1 MAKTAKKGRRVAIA
15 VTAGAVMLS
24 STGYTR
30 AAGIEDVF
38 DEHYY
43 ADMYPDLKAAY
54 GYNRAALLKHFMRY
68 GFNEGRTMNGMID
81 IVKYREKYPD
91 LQEAFGDDWDAYV
104 DHYLNYGAFEHRDSG
119 TGFDPVDYLERYGDL
134 KDAFGDDMLAAYRH
148 YMEYGKEEGREARSE
163 AVVRAEGG
171 WTMAW
176 GGDDDEEEP
185 SEPVPTE
192 EPVKPTE
199 EPVPTEE
206 PAKPTAEPVPTE
218 KPAEPTAEPVP
229 TEEPAGPTAEPAPT
243 EEPVPTEEPA
253 PTEGPVP
260 TEEPAPTEGPIEPTA
275 EPVPTA
281 EPAPTGEPIGPTE
294 EPAPTE
300 EPSKPT
306 QEPIKPTET
315 PAPTA
320 TPMPTQ
326 EPVPT
331 EEPSTPE
338 PVKFMIQSVEVT
350 GKGHIRVTL
359 NQKTQQPL
367 AKEAFSIICN
377 SGGSDMTI
385 LSVSTEDN
393 MVYNLSTSYYRDQ
406 EYDIEITLPDGTRI
420 SRVFEYRT
428 DCAEISSINA
438 VRTGATEAAVTY
450 ISNEP
455 GTFYYLLRENG
466 QSLARAASS
475 LMEVA
480 ETAEAAEPT
489 EAEIINNGIRT
500 EMEQHENAITVTGLK
515 EGMSYTVYYV
525 AVNTEEKS
533 TLVNSFSIDGKVHE
547 ETAEAIKGAK
557 AFAEKLN
564 VNEYLY
570 GFEIELEAA
579 TSETLTLEQ
588 FNISCPLNE
597 TELGEVRTSDNK
609 TYHIYMKRGTIPK
622 GNNTYTILINMK
634 DGTQLKGT
642 CYLDLEAP
650 QVSIWDFE
658 WIDETTVKVMVNS
671 NEAGYLYY
679 AIQDTVEGEGTVEG
693 KDPSQIY
700 AGGTKVKM
708 GYGLNYITV
717 QGIREGQWFCCA
729 SEDNRENREDFYTYK
744 RIPAYTAPDPDQAE
758 WPQISSVTV
767 TGDKTFKVVFD
778 KSTNDVYYEN
788 METQISGLGGKPL
801 FSATW
806 GSEGGLEN
814 NVLNFTLKNLTI
826 PEGEC
831 TLTIVLYGFD
841 EEGYVD
847 ETKRKFLTYNFTR

>member
-1 MAKTAKKGRRVAIA
+1 MKEEIRKRLAKTAKNGRRLAIA

-24 STGYTR
+24 STSSTM

-38 DEHYY
+38 DERYY

-54 GYNRAALLKHFMRY
+54 GYNRAALLKHFKKF
-68 GFNEGRTMNGMID
+68 GIKEGRIMNGIID
-81 IVKYREKYPD
+81 IVQYREKYPD

-104 DHYLNYGAFEHRDSG
+104 EHYFTYGAFEHRDSG
-119 TGFDPVDYLERYGDL
+119 TGFDPMDYLERYEDL
-134 KDAFGDDMLAAYRH
+134 KEAFGDDILAAYRH
-148 YMEYGKEEGREARSE
+148 YMEYGKQEGREARSE
-163 AVVRAEGG
+163 SVVRAEGG
-171 WTMAW
+171 WTMAQ
-176 GGDDDEEEP
+176 GDDDDGW
-185 SEPVPTE
+185 
-192 EPVKPTE
+192 
-199 EPVPTEE
+199 E
-206 PAKPTAEPVPTE
+206 PANPPAEPVPTE
-218 KPAEPTAEPVP
+218 KPANPP
-229 TEEPAGPTAEPAPT
+229 
-243 EEPVPTEEPA
+243 
-253 PTEGPVP
+253 
-260 TEEPAPTEGPIEPTA
+260 
-275 EPVPTA
+275 
-281 EPAPTGEPIGPTE
+281 E

-300 EPSKPT
+300 EPANPPE
-306 QEPIKPTET
+306 EP
-315 PAPTA
+315 A
-320 TPMPTQ
+320 
-326 EPVPT
+326 PT
-331 EEPSTPE
+331 EEPANPPE
-338 PVKFMIQSVEVT
+338 EPAPTEEPANPPEEPAPTEAPVPPEEPAPTEEPENPGTAEFMIQSVEVT

-500 EMEQHENAITVTGLK
+500 EMEQHENTITVTGLK

-579 TSETLTLEQ
+579 TSEALTIEQ

-597 TELGEVRTSDNK
+597 TELEKVSTSDNR
-609 TYHIYMKRGTIPK
+609 TYRVYMKRGTIPK

-671 NEAGYLYY
+671 NEAGFLYY

>member
-1 MAKTAKKGRRVAIA
+1 MKEEIRKRLAKTAKNGRRLAIA

-24 STGYTR
+24 STSSTM

-38 DEHYY
+38 DERYY

-54 GYNRAALLKHFMRY
+54 GYNRAALLKHFKKF
-68 GFNEGRTMNGMID
+68 GIKEGRIMNGIID
-81 IVKYREKYPD
+81 IVQYREKYPD

-104 DHYLNYGAFEHRDSG
+104 EHYFTYGAFEHRDSG
-119 TGFDPVDYLERYGDL
+119 TGFDPMDYLERYEDL
-134 KDAFGDDMLAAYRH
+134 KEAFGDDILAAYRH
-148 YMEYGKEEGREARSE
+148 YMEYGKQEGREARSE
-163 AVVRAEGG
+163 SVVRAEGG
-171 WTMAW
+171 WTMAQ
-176 GGDDDEEEP
+176 GDDDDGW
-185 SEPVPTE
+185 
-192 EPVKPTE
+192 
-199 EPVPTEE
+199 E
-206 PAKPTAEPVPTE
+206 PANPPAEPVPTE
-218 KPAEPTAEPVP
+218 KPANPP
-229 TEEPAGPTAEPAPT
+229 
-243 EEPVPTEEPA
+243 
-253 PTEGPVP
+253 
-260 TEEPAPTEGPIEPTA
+260 
-275 EPVPTA
+275 
-281 EPAPTGEPIGPTE
+281 E

-300 EPSKPT
+300 EPANPPE
-306 QEPIKPTET
+306 EP
-315 PAPTA
+315 A
-320 TPMPTQ
+320 
-326 EPVPT
+326 PT
-331 EEPSTPE
+331 EEPANPPE
-338 PVKFMIQSVEVT
+338 EPAPTEAPVPPEEPAPTEEPENPGTAEFMIQSVEVT

-500 EMEQHENAITVTGLK
+500 EMEQHENTITVTGLK

-579 TSETLTLEQ
+579 TSEALTIEQ

-597 TELGEVRTSDNK
+597 TELEKVSTSDNR
-609 TYHIYMKRGTIPK
+609 TYRVYMKRGTIPK

-671 NEAGYLYY
+671 NEAGFLYY

>member
-1 MAKTAKKGRRVAIA
+1 MKEEIRKRLAKTAKNGRRLAIA

-24 STGYTR
+24 STSSTM

-38 DEHYY
+38 DERYY

-54 GYNRAALLKHFMRY
+54 GYNRAALLKHFKKF
-68 GFNEGRTMNGMID
+68 GIKEGRIMNGIID
-81 IVKYREKYPD
+81 IVQYREKYPD

-104 DHYLNYGAFEHRDSG
+104 EHYFTYGAFEHRDSG
-119 TGFDPVDYLERYGDL
+119 TGFDPMDYLERYEDL
-134 KDAFGDDMLAAYRH
+134 KEAFGDDILAAYRH
-148 YMEYGKEEGREARSE
+148 YMEYGKQEGREARSE
-163 AVVRAEGG
+163 SVVRAEGG
-171 WTMAW
+171 WTMAQ
-176 GGDDDEEEP
+176 GDDDDGW
-185 SEPVPTE
+185 
-192 EPVKPTE
+192 
-199 EPVPTEE
+199 E
-206 PAKPTAEPVPTE
+206 PANPPAEPVPTE
-218 KPAEPTAEPVP
+218 KPANPP
-229 TEEPAGPTAEPAPT
+229 
-243 EEPVPTEEPA
+243 
-253 PTEGPVP
+253 
-260 TEEPAPTEGPIEPTA
+260 
-275 EPVPTA
+275 
-281 EPAPTGEPIGPTE
+281 E

-300 EPSKPT
+300 EPANPPE
-306 QEPIKPTET
+306 EP
-315 PAPTA
+315 A
-320 TPMPTQ
+320 
-326 EPVPT
+326 PT
-331 EEPSTPE
+331 EEPANPPE
-338 PVKFMIQSVEVT
+338 EPAPTEAPVPPEEPAPTEEPENPGTAEFMIQSVEVT

-480 ETAEAAEPT
+480 ETAEAEEPT

-500 EMEQHENAITVTGLK
+500 EMEQHENTITVTGLK

-579 TSETLTLEQ
+579 TSEALTIEQ

-597 TELGEVRTSDNK
+597 TELEKVSTSDNR
-609 TYHIYMKRGTIPK
+609 TYRVYMKRGTIPK

-671 NEAGYLYY
+671 NEAGFLYY

-744 RIPAYTAPDPDQAE
+744 RIPTYTAPDPDQAE

>member
-1 MAKTAKKGRRVAIA
+1 MKEEIRKRLAKTAKNGRRLAIA

-24 STGYTR
+24 STSSTM

-38 DEHYY
+38 DERYY

-54 GYNRAALLKHFMRY
+54 GYNRAALLKHFKKF
-68 GFNEGRTMNGMID
+68 GIKEGRIMNGIID
-81 IVKYREKYPD
+81 IVQYREKYPD

-104 DHYLNYGAFEHRDSG
+104 EHYFTYGAFEHRDSG
-119 TGFDPVDYLERYGDL
+119 TGFDPMDYLERYEDL
-134 KDAFGDDMLAAYRH
+134 KEAFGDDILAAYRH
-148 YMEYGKEEGREARSE
+148 YMEYGKQEGREARSE
-163 AVVRAEGG
+163 SVVRAEGG
-171 WTMAW
+171 WTMAQ
-176 GGDDDEEEP
+176 GDDDDGWEP
-185 SEPVPTE
+185 ANPPAEPVPTE
-192 EPVKPTE
+192 KPANPPEEPAPTEEPANPPEEPAPTEEPANPPEEPAPTEEPANPPE

-206 PAKPTAEPVPTE
+206 PANPP
-218 KPAEPTAEPVP
+218 
-229 TEEPAGPTAEPAPT
+229 
-243 EEPVPTEEPA
+243 
-253 PTEGPVP
+253 
-260 TEEPAPTEGPIEPTA
+260 
-275 EPVPTA
+275 
-281 EPAPTGEPIGPTE
+281 E

-300 EPSKPT
+300 EPANPP
-306 QEPIKPTET
+306 EE
-315 PAPTA
+315 PAPTEA
-320 TPMPTQ
+320 PVPPE
-326 EPVPT
+326 EPAPT
-331 EEPSTPE
+331 EEPENPGTAE
-338 PVKFMIQSVEVT
+338 FMIQSVEVT

-500 EMEQHENAITVTGLK
+500 EMEQHENTITVTGLK

-579 TSETLTLEQ
+579 TSEALTIEQ

-597 TELGEVRTSDNK
+597 TELEKVSTSDNR
-609 TYHIYMKRGTIPK
+609 TYRVYMKRGTIPK

-671 NEAGYLYY
+671 NEAGFLYY

>member
-1 MAKTAKKGRRVAIA
+1 MKEEIRKRLAKTAKNGRRLAIA

-24 STGYTR
+24 STSSTM

-38 DEHYY
+38 DERYY

-54 GYNRAALLKHFMRY
+54 GYNRAALLKHFKKF
-68 GFNEGRTMNGMID
+68 GIKEGRIMNGIID
-81 IVKYREKYPD
+81 IVQYREKYPD

-104 DHYLNYGAFEHRDSG
+104 EHYFTYGAFEHRDSG
-119 TGFDPVDYLERYGDL
+119 TGFDPMDYLERYEDL
-134 KDAFGDDMLAAYRH
+134 KEAFGDDILAAYRH
-148 YMEYGKEEGREARSE
+148 YMEYGKQEGREARSE
-163 AVVRAEGG
+163 SVVRAEGG
-171 WTMAW
+171 WTMAQ
-176 GGDDDEEEP
+176 GDDDDGWEP
-185 SEPVPTE
+185 ANPPAEPVPTE
-192 EPVKPTE
+192 KPANPPEEPAPTEEPANPPE

-206 PAKPTAEPVPTE
+206 PANPP
-218 KPAEPTAEPVP
+218 
-229 TEEPAGPTAEPAPT
+229 
-243 EEPVPTEEPA
+243 
-253 PTEGPVP
+253 
-260 TEEPAPTEGPIEPTA
+260 
-275 EPVPTA
+275 
-281 EPAPTGEPIGPTE
+281 E

-300 EPSKPT
+300 EPANPPE
-306 QEPIKPTET
+306 EP
-315 PAPTA
+315 A
-320 TPMPTQ
+320 
-326 EPVPT
+326 PT
-331 EEPSTPE
+331 EEPANPPE
-338 PVKFMIQSVEVT
+338 EPAPTEEPANPPEEPAPTEAPVPPEEPAPTEEPENPGTAEFMIQSVEVT

-500 EMEQHENAITVTGLK
+500 EMEQHENTITVTGLK

-579 TSETLTLEQ
+579 TSEALTIEQ

-597 TELGEVRTSDNK
+597 TELEKVSTSDNR
-609 TYHIYMKRGTIPK
+609 TYRVYMKRGTIPK

-671 NEAGYLYY
+671 NEAGFLYY

>member
-1 MAKTAKKGRRVAIA
+1 MKEEIRKRLAKTAKNGRRLAIA

-24 STGYTR
+24 STSSTM

-38 DEHYY
+38 DERYY

-54 GYNRAALLKHFMRY
+54 GYNRAALLKHFKKF
-68 GFNEGRTMNGMID
+68 GIKEGRIMNGIID
-81 IVKYREKYPD
+81 IVQYREKYPD

-104 DHYLNYGAFEHRDSG
+104 EHYFTYGAFEHRDSG
-119 TGFDPVDYLERYGDL
+119 TGFDPMDYLERYEDL
-134 KDAFGDDMLAAYRH
+134 KEAFGDDILAAYRH
-148 YMEYGKEEGREARSE
+148 YMEYGKQEGREARSE
-163 AVVRAEGG
+163 SVVRAEGG
-171 WTMAW
+171 WTMAQ
-176 GGDDDEEEP
+176 GDDDDGWEP
-185 SEPVPTE
+185 ANPPAEPVPTE
-192 EPVKPTE
+192 KPANPPEEPAPTEEPANPPE

-206 PAKPTAEPVPTE
+206 PANPP
-218 KPAEPTAEPVP
+218 
-229 TEEPAGPTAEPAPT
+229 
-243 EEPVPTEEPA
+243 
-253 PTEGPVP
+253 
-260 TEEPAPTEGPIEPTA
+260 
-275 EPVPTA
+275 
-281 EPAPTGEPIGPTE
+281 E

-300 EPSKPT
+300 EPANPP
-306 QEPIKPTET
+306 EE
-315 PAPTA
+315 PAPTEA
-320 TPMPTQ
+320 PVPPE
-326 EPVPT
+326 EPAPT
-331 EEPSTPE
+331 EEPENPGTAE
-338 PVKFMIQSVEVT
+338 FMIQSVEVT

-500 EMEQHENAITVTGLK
+500 EMEQHENTITVTGLK

-579 TSETLTLEQ
+579 TSEALTIEQ

-597 TELGEVRTSDNK
+597 TELEKVSTSDNR
-609 TYHIYMKRGTIPK
+609 TYRVYMKRGTIPK

-671 NEAGYLYY
+671 NEAGFLYY

>member
-1 MAKTAKKGRRVAIA
+1 MKEEIRKRLAKTAKNGRRLAIA

-24 STGYTR
+24 STSSTM

-38 DEHYY
+38 DERYY

-54 GYNRAALLKHFMRY
+54 GYNRAALLKHFKKF
-68 GFNEGRTMNGMID
+68 GIKEGRIMNGIID
-81 IVKYREKYPD
+81 IVQYREKYPD

-104 DHYLNYGAFEHRDSG
+104 EHYFTYGAFEHRDSG
-119 TGFDPVDYLERYGDL
+119 TGFDPMDYLERYEDL
-134 KDAFGDDMLAAYRH
+134 KEAFGDDILAAYRH
-148 YMEYGKEEGREARSE
+148 YMEYGKQEGREARSE
-163 AVVRAEGG
+163 SVVRAEGG
-171 WTMAW
+171 WTMAQ
-176 GGDDDEEEP
+176 GDDDDGW
-185 SEPVPTE
+185 
-192 EPVKPTE
+192 
-199 EPVPTEE
+199 E
-206 PAKPTAEPVPTE
+206 PANPPAEPVPTE
-218 KPAEPTAEPVP
+218 KPANPP
-229 TEEPAGPTAEPAPT
+229 
-243 EEPVPTEEPA
+243 
-253 PTEGPVP
+253 
-260 TEEPAPTEGPIEPTA
+260 
-275 EPVPTA
+275 
-281 EPAPTGEPIGPTE
+281 E

-300 EPSKPT
+300 EPANPPE
-306 QEPIKPTET
+306 EP
-315 PAPTA
+315 A
-320 TPMPTQ
+320 
-326 EPVPT
+326 PT
-331 EEPSTPE
+331 EEPANPPE
-338 PVKFMIQSVEVT
+338 EPAPTEEPANPPEEPAPTEEPANPPEEPAPTEAPVPPEEPAPTEEPENPGTAEFMIQSVEVT

-500 EMEQHENAITVTGLK
+500 EMEQHENTITVTGLK

-579 TSETLTLEQ
+579 TSEALTIEQ

-597 TELGEVRTSDNK
+597 TELEKVSTSDNR
-609 TYHIYMKRGTIPK
+609 TYRVYMKRGTIPK

-671 NEAGYLYY
+671 NEAGFLYY